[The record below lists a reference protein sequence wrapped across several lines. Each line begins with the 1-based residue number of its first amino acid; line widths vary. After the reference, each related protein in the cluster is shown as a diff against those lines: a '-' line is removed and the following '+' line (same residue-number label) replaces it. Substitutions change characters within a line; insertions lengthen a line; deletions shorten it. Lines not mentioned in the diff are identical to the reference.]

1 MIITWTVCEIDTIQG
16 QKVLQR
22 REMHMGKRCRGERCK
37 GEPDKEKCMGGG
49 GGGHW
54 MFRPNYCFP
63 WFHCFPKTI
72 ILHLTIP
79 QMQKQ

>member
-49 GGGHW
+49 VIGCSGQITV
-54 MFRPNYCFP
+54 FP
-63 WFHCFPKTI
+63 GFIVFLKP
-72 ILHLTIP
+72 
-79 QMQKQ
+79 

>member
-49 GGGHW
+49 GGGSLDVQAKLL
-54 MFRPNYCFP
+54 FSLVSLFS
-63 WFHCFPKTI
+63 
-72 ILHLTIP
+72 
-79 QMQKQ
+79 

>member
-1 MIITWTVCEIDTIQG
+1 MQNGANGEGERMIITWTVCEIDAIQG

-49 GGGHW
+49 GVIGCSGQITV
-54 MFRPNYCFP
+54 FP
-63 WFHCFPKTI
+63 GFIVFLKP
-72 ILHLTIP
+72 
-79 QMQKQ
+79 

>member
-49 GGGHW
+49 GGSLDVQAKLL
-54 MFRPNYCFP
+54 FSLVSLFS
-63 WFHCFPKTI
+63 
-72 ILHLTIP
+72 
-79 QMQKQ
+79 